1 MELDRLRRGRAI
13 VGSMTSNVVP
23 TRIINKL
30 GISTVVYKSVD
41 KNPDTLAGRPVP
53 PPSLTSELSKPK
65 ETGNK
70 ETDEVNTYLYYKVR
84 YASKSRRVQEKMMAT
99 LHGSTTEIIG
109 RTMGVTVPEAF
120 APAVEWCVKARS
132 FNLLNNLA
140 AIPLPEGVRGANA
153 MKHLQAVHGIDH
165 HGSLVCLA
173 DKSDAEIEPYRAL
186 VAALKGVYG
195 REIETVSERG
205 DTGAYQRLR
214 NPELTDFIL
223 KHHERVEDIIE
234 LVNSGERPF
243 DPEVYQSILDSPAR
257 SLRDGTL

>member
-1 MELDRLRRGRAI
+1 MSLWRGRAI

-41 KNPDTLAGRPVP
+41 KSPAAPSVQPMP
-53 PPSLTSELSKPK
+53 PPSVTSEFSKPK

-70 ETDEVNTYLYYKVR
+70 GTDEVNMYLYYKVL
-84 YASKSRRVQEKMMAT
+84 YASKSRRVQDRMMAT
-99 LHGSTTEIIG
+99 LHGSTPEAIG

-120 APAVEWCVKARS
+120 APAVEWCLKARS

-140 AIPLPEGVRGANA
+140 AIPLPDEERGAKA
-153 MKHLQAVHGIDH
+153 MKHLQAVHGLDH
-165 HGSLVCLA
+165 HDPQVSLAGLSEEGA
-173 DKSDAEIEPYRAL
+173 EPYRAL
-186 VAALKGVYG
+186 VLALKGIRG
-195 REIETVSERG
+195 REIEAVSERG
-205 DTGAYQRLR
+205 ETGAYQRLR

-223 KHHERVEDIIE
+223 RNHERVDDIID

-243 DPEVYQSILDSPAR
+243 DSDVYQSILDNPAQ
-257 SLRDGTL
+257 SLRDGIL